1 MNAARWPREHP
12 DAARLLHVEPR
23 AGRFTDSV
31 ASDLPMLLR
40 EGDLLV
46 LNDAATLPGSLTGR
60 TGAGAAIELRLLAH
74 EPDDTWTAVLFGAG
88 DWRRR
93 TEDRPPPP
101 ELPVG
106 ARLEVGGLTARVV
119 EVLPPSPRL
128 LRVAFDLSGAALW
141 HALYQAG
148 RPVQYAYT
156 AGPLALWHVQT
167 LYAARPWAAEMPS
180 AGLPLTASVFQ
191 RLKARG
197 VRWASLTHAAGLSS
211 TGDAA
216 LDAAL
221 PRPERSDIPE
231 GTVALVEETRARGG
245 RVVAVGTTVVRALEG
260 RATQHGGRL
269 VPGEAVTDLLL
280 GPGYVPR
287 VVHGLLTGVHEPGSS
302 HHALLQAFAPLPL
315 LQRAAAHAEA
325 LGYLGHEFGDACLLL
340 DARAVIGR

>member
-12 DAARLLHVEPR
+12 DSARLLHVQPR
-23 AGRFTDSV
+23 RERLTDTV
-31 ASDLPMLLR
+31 ASELPDLLR

-46 LNDAATLPGSLTGR
+46 MNDAATLPGSLMGR
-60 TGAGAAIELRLLAH
+60 TGTGAAIELRLLSR

-106 ARLEVGGLTARVV
+106 ARLDLGGLIARVV

-128 LRVAFDLSGAALW
+128 LRVAFDRRGAALW
-141 HALYQAG
+141 QALYTAG
-148 RPVQYAYT
+148 RPVQYAHT

-167 LYAARPWAAEMPS
+167 LYASRPWAAEMPS
-180 AGLPLTASVFQ
+180 AGLPLTASVLL

-231 GTVALVEETRARGG
+231 RTVALVEETRAKGG

-260 RATQHGGRL
+260 RATQHGAL
-269 VPGEAVTDLLL
+269 VAGEDVTDLLL

-287 VVHGLLTGVHEPGSS
+287 VVHGLLTGMHEPGSS

-315 LQRAAAHAEA
+315 LHRASAYAEGA
-325 LGYLGHEFGDACLLL
+325 GYLGHEFGDTCLIL
-340 DARAVIGR
+340 DA

>member
-23 AGRFTDSV
+23 AGRLTDTV
-31 ASDLPMLLR
+31 ATELPQLLR
-40 EGDLLV
+40 AGDLLV
-46 LNDAATLPGSLTGR
+46 MNDAATLPGSLPGR
-60 TGAGAAIELRLLAH
+60 TDAGASIELRLLSH
-74 EPDDTWTAVLFGAG
+74 EPDGAWTAVLFGAG

-101 ELPVG
+101 ELLVG
-106 ARLEVGGLTARVV
+106 ARLSFSGLTARVV
-119 EVLPPSPRL
+119 AVLPPSSRL
-128 LRVAFDLSGAALW
+128 LRVVFDLEGASLW
-141 HALYQAG
+141 RALYQAG

-180 AGLPLTASVFQ
+180 AGLPLTASVLLQ
-191 RLKARG
+191 LKARG

-211 TGDAA
+211 TGDEV

-231 GTVALVEETRARGG
+231 ATVSLVEETRKRGG

-260 RATQHGGRL
+260 RATQAGAL
-269 VPGEAVTDLLL
+269 VPGEDVTDLLL

-287 VVHGLLTGVHEPGSS
+287 VVHGLLTGVHAPGSS

-315 LQRAAAHAEA
+315 LQRAAEHAER
-325 LGYLGHEFGDACLLL
+325 LGYLGHEFGDTCLLL
-340 DARAVIGR
+340 DA

>member
-1 MNAARWPREHP
+1 MGGRMNAARWPRERP
-12 DAARLLHVEPR
+12 DTARLLHVEPR
-23 AGRFTDSV
+23 RERFTDTL
-31 ASDLPMLLR
+31 ASELPDLLR

-46 LNDAATLPGSLTGR
+46 MNDAATLPGSLTGR
-60 TGAGAAIELRLLAH
+60 TSTGAAIELRLLSH

-106 ARLEVGGLTARVV
+106 ARLDVGGLTARVM

-128 LRVAFDLSGAALW
+128 LRVAFDRTGAALW
-141 HALYQAG
+141 QALYSAG

-167 LYAARPWAAEMPS
+167 LYASRPWAAEMPS
-180 AGLPLTASVFQ
+180 AGLPLTASVLL

-231 GTVALVEETRARGG
+231 RTVSLVEETRAKGG

-260 RATQHGGRL
+260 RATQHGRL
-269 VPGEAVTDLLL
+269 VPGEEVTDLLL

-287 VVHGLLTGVHEPGSS
+287 VVHGLLTGVHDPGSS

-315 LQRAAAHAEA
+315 LLRASAHAEGA
-325 LGYLGHEFGDACLLL
+325 GYLGHEFGDACLIL
-340 DARAVIGR
+340 DA